1 MGDIVAWLPYASPAE
16 AAMRLGGLPEGVRVD
31 CYRADGDDYP
41 TSLDEAQFYVLPY
54 MKGAEVLARA
64 AEMTNLRVIQ
74 TLTAGYENFLPY
86 VPANTTL
93 CNAAGVHDA
102 STAELAIALTLA
114 SGRHLDAFARQQ
126 PAGRWEPIMGSALA
140 DKRVLI
146 VGYGRIGEAI
156 ERRLAGFE
164 VASVTRV
171 ARRARAGEPRVHA
184 TSELPA
190 LIAAA
195 DVVIVIAPLTPETEG
210 MIDADLLGRMP
221 ADSLL
226 VNVAR
231 GGLVD
236 TDALIAETGTGR
248 IRAALDV
255 TDPEPLPS
263 DHPLWQIPNVLISP
277 HVGGAS
283 SAFWPRADRLV
294 AAQLRRFVAGEP
306 LVNVIRGAELSE
318 PVVARTTAGSDKS
331 EAIPTERPARE

>member
-1 MGDIVAWLPYASPAE
+1 MGDLVAWLPYPSVAE
-16 AAMRLGGLPEGVRVD
+16 AAARLGGLPAGVRVD

-41 TSLDEAQFYVLPY
+41 DSIGDAQFYVIPY
-54 MKGAEVLARA
+54 MRGEETLS
-64 AEMTNLRVIQ
+64 RVGDMAGLKVVQ

-86 VPANTTL
+86 VPDGVTL

-102 STAELAIALTLA
+102 STAELAVALTLA
-114 SGRHLDAFARQQ
+114 SGRHLDTFARQQ
-126 PAGRWEPIMGSALA
+126 PQGRWSPVFGSALA

-146 VGYGRIGEAI
+146 LGYGRIGEAI

-164 VASVTRV
+164 VASITRV
-171 ARRARAGEPRVHA
+171 ARRARDGEPQVHA
-184 TSELPA
+184 ISELTDLLPS
-190 LIAAA
+190 A
-195 DVVIVIAPLTPETEG
+195 DVVIVIAPLTEQTEG
-210 MIDADLLGRMP
+210 MVDADFLARLP
-221 ADSLL
+221 DDALL

-231 GGLVD
+231 GKLVD
-236 TDALIAETGTGR
+236 TDALVAETGAGR

-283 SAFWPRADRLV
+283 SAFWPRADTLI

-306 LVNVIRGAELSE
+306 LQNVIKEGNR
-318 PVVARTTAGSDKS
+318 D
-331 EAIPTERPARE
+331 